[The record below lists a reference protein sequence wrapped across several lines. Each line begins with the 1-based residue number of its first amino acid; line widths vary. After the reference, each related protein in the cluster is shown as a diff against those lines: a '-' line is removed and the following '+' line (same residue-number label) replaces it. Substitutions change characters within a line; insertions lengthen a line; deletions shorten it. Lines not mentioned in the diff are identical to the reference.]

1 MVHHLALAVV
11 ACLATARGDLSVEYR
26 APGLNAIKADREAG
40 SRHSDAA
47 SSYRA
52 TARGLS
58 ERWLQRRDHA
68 DGA

>member
-26 APGLNAIKADREAG
+26 APGLNAIEADREEG

-52 TARGLS
+52 TGRDLI
-58 ERWLQRRDHA
+58 ERWLQRCDHA
-68 DGA
+68 GGA